1 MSSLKEYLPSLGLV
15 LASVLSALAV
25 ALGDDRL
32 QLGEALGLGV
42 VLTTAVATYIV
53 PRAQNA
59 TWLKPAVAAVGA
71 LFGAL
76 VMYLTDNELTS
87 AEWPLV
93 ALAVLGALGVVVTN
107 GGVPVAGRTYT
118 ARHLAPDAAA

>member
-1 MSSLKEYLPSLGLV
+1 MSAIKEYLPSLGLV
-15 LASVLSALAV
+15 IASVLSALSV

-53 PRAQNA
+53 PRAPRA
-59 TWLKPAVAAVGA
+59 TWLKPGVAAAGA

-76 VMYLTDNELTS
+76 VMYLTDNELTVS
-87 AEWPLV
+87 EWPLV
-93 ALAVLGALGVVVTN
+93 ALAVLGALGVAVTN
-107 GGVPVAGRTYT
+107 KQVPLAGRTYT
-118 ARHLAPDAAA
+118 ARHLAAEHL